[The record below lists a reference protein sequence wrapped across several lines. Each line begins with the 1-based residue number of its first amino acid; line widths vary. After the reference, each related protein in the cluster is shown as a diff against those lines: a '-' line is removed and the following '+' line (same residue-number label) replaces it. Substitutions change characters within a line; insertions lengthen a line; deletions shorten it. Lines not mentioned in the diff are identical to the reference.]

1 MTRGSFGAGA
11 GSDAGVE
18 LVWCWG
24 GVKELG
30 EAGRNWS
37 VAGAA
42 MRSGAIGVSGAG
54 AAIRSG
60 ATGGAGAGAAIRSGD
75 IGGAGAGEARLVL
88 VLDGRVLFC
97 VGAVAGARAALV
109 RCWGVMTRCGANAV
123 LTGFLWCFG
132 SDEK

>member
-1 MTRGSFGAGA
+1 MTRGGFGAGA
-11 GSDAGVE
+11 SSDAGVE

-24 GVKELG
+24 SVEELG

-37 VAGAA
+37 GAGAA

-54 AAIRSG
+54 AAMRTG
-60 ATGGAGAGAAIRSGD
+60 A
-75 IGGAGAGEARLVL
+75 IGGAGAGSAMRSGAIGGAGAGGAGLVL

-97 VGAVAGARAALV
+97 AGAVPGARVGLV
-109 RCWGVMTRCGANAV
+109 LCWGVITRGGANAV
-123 LTGFLWCFG
+123 LTGLFWCFG

>member
-1 MTRGSFGAGA
+1 MTRGGFGAGA

-24 GVKELG
+24 GVEELG

-37 VAGAA
+37 GAGAA

-54 AAIRSG
+54 AAISSG
-60 ATGGAGAGAAIRSGD
+60 ATGGAGAEAAMRSGV
-75 IGGAGAGEARLVL
+75 IGVSGAGEVRLVL

-97 VGAVAGARAALV
+97 AGAVAGARAGLV
-109 RCWGVMTRCGANAV
+109 
-123 LTGFLWCFG
+123 
-132 SDEK
+132 